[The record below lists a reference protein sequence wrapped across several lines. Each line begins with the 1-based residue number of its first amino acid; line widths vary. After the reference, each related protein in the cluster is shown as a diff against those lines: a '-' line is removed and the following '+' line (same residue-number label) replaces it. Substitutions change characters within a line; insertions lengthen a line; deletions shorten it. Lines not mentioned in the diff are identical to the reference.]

1 MSAPGLYESLG
12 RLRRGSLY
20 EVIAVLVWFLALI
33 PLLFLLAMVLSVV
46 FAVIG
51 LFYMYGGFSG
61 LRP

>member
-12 RLRRGSLY
+12 RLRRGSLF
-20 EVIAVLVWFLALI
+20 EVIAVLVWSLALI
-33 PLLFLLAMVLSVV
+33 PYLFLLAIVVSVV

-51 LFYMYGGFSG
+51 LFYIYGGFSE

>member
-1 MSAPGLYESLG
+1 LF
-12 RLRRGSLY
+12 

-33 PLLFLLAMVLSVV
+33 PFLFLLAIVVSVV

-51 LFYMYGGFSG
+51 LFYIYGGFSE

>member
-1 MSAPGLYESLG
+1 
-12 RLRRGSLY
+12 LY